1 MSMFDDFDEDDV
13 VDAPDA
19 GTYVQ
24 AAAGELQPPRLM
36 SQCFGHED
44 VEKQLLGF
52 LDAGQFPHALMFCG
66 PEGIGKSTMAF
77 RLARYLLT
85 KGKPEDE
92 SAGGGLFGEP
102 LPKAKP
108 ESLSVDMNEQ
118 AVRMISAGGHPD
130 LLTVEREFDEKKGRF
145 KGALNIDAVRKI
157 APFMRMTASYGGWR
171 IAIVDDADTM
181 TNQAQNAIL
190 KILEEPPANALLI
203 LICHRPGMMIPTI
216 RSRCRTV
223 HFQTLAK
230 EPFSR
235 LLRYAEPGL
244 KDSDLETLHILT
256 GGSAGQGARLIEE
269 GGLEVIYKVSGLL
282 AQWPSWDWPQI
293 HGLADNLSKPGQE
306 ESYQTFLDVFTW
318 AVQSVVNARARGI
331 QLPLPLNSV
340 EIIRMANHYSIEE
353 WLAISDSLR
362 SHFNSVDF
370 ANLDKRQAILG
381 AFSIFDEAR
390 KAA

>member
-1 MSMFDDFDEDDV
+1 M
-13 VDAPDA
+13 
-19 GTYVQ
+19 
-24 AAAGELQPPRLM
+24 
-36 SQCFGHED
+36 
-44 VEKQLLGF
+44 
-52 LDAGQFPHALMFCG
+52 
-66 PEGIGKSTMAF
+66 
-77 RLARYLLT
+77 
-85 KGKPEDE
+85 
-92 SAGGGLFGEP
+92 
-102 LPKAKP
+102 
-108 ESLSVDMNEQ
+108 
-118 AVRMISAGGHPD
+118 
-130 LLTVEREFDEKKGRF
+130 
-145 KGALNIDAVRKI
+145 
-157 APFMRMTASYGGWR
+157 
-171 IAIVDDADTM
+171 
-181 TNQAQNAIL
+181 
-190 KILEEPPANALLI
+190 
-203 LICHRPGMMIPTI
+203 
-216 RSRCRTV
+216 
-223 HFQTLAK
+223 AK
-230 EPFSR
+230 EAFSR

-340 EIIRMANHYSIEE
+340 EIIRMANHYSFEE